1 VLTMRQLIIFGT
13 AIGLSLGAH
22 AAVLGMMDD
31 APIVMRPAH
40 PLEAKVTGTRL
51 PKHQKHCQPLAQG
64 KAASEHCRAAP

>member
-1 VLTMRQLIIFGT
+1 MRQLIILGT

-22 AAVLGMMDD
+22 AAVLTMLNDL
-31 APIVMRPAH
+31 PVVMHPAQ

-64 KAASEHCRAAP
+64 KSASEHCRAAP